1 MMQKLNYVV
10 DGRYK
15 GRMVV
20 FSKGNLWINTGFL
33 SLLRLD
39 SNTVIKAET
48 EDNSKR
54 VITITY
60 KDGSVSEIMLDEQ
73 LYELTARS
81 FMSFLDPG
89 LAAGTLQ
96 KPELPSVSEEK
107 NDRNE
112 AVENS
117 HMHGT
122 PRLAA
127 VLLAIGFVAALF
139 FHLAGRF
146 QP

>member
-81 FMSFLDPG
+81 FMSFLNPG

-117 HMHGT
+117 HMH
-122 PRLAA
+122 A
-127 VLLAIGFVAALF
+127 VLLAIGFAAALF